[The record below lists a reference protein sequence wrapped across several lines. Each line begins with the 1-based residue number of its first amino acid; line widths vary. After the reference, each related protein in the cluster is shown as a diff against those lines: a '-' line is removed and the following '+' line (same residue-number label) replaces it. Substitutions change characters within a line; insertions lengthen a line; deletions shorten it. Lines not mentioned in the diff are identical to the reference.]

1 MLNKKQYIIEFGA
14 SIILYTAAIF
24 FSISFLRSN
33 PDTPWGVWISL
44 LPVLP
49 ALLATL
55 AVIRALI
62 KLDELQQKIQLM
74 SFASSF
80 AIVGL
85 STFTYGFLEN
95 VGYPHIPYLWV
106 FPFMIATWGLA
117 TPVIASIYK

>member
-1 MLNKKQYIIEFGA
+1 MLNKKQYVTEFGA

-24 FSISFLRSN
+24 FSISFLNSN
-33 PDTPWGVWISL
+33 PDTSLRVWVSL

-49 ALLATL
+49 ALLATI
-55 AVIRALI
+55 AVIRALR

-95 VGYPHIPYLWV
+95 VGFPHIPYIWV

-117 TPVIASIYK
+117 TPVVARIYK